1 MIKKYAIVNIFF
13 LANDTAYVSS
23 LRVLYAVQNTYQPID
38 SDYCAQ
44 SGGMRVRKKAEMNFS
59 YIHNRPNS
67 RRKGIGNVV
76 AQTRGQ

>member
-44 SGGMRVRKKAEMNFS
+44 SGGMRVRKKAEMKLLLHPQSTKF
-59 YIHNRPNS
+59 
-67 RRKGIGNVV
+67 V